1 VLLKS
6 KMQEL
11 ESLEGQLAEYKESGA
26 TEGETEEYLVE
37 QVIPSPPASAI
48 NTSVR
53 PSLSDRYT
61 LSTFPKRLNTHSS
74 VQIAEL
80 KAEIAGIEEENAAK
94 RIQLMEENDSARA
107 RGRGWREEEEE
118 EVELS
123 FDDSSVKR
131 YECESVRLRVA
142 MADLSK
148 GVGGL
153 APIEDATYVDGNL
166 KRIYSISFRPCG
178 KLVAAAGHGGMAG
191 IFGIGHGGGGAG
203 GEDVLLS
210 WKAHQG
216 WIGDIQF
223 VSQQK
228 EDASSNLVL
237 STSNDK
243 MVVLWDINTAAS
255 AGRQVIPKKV
265 ASASWHSSGVFS
277 MHEVG
282 GSIVTGSKDGAV
294 VVAKVCSIAR
304 AFARSLACSL
314 ALSLARARL
323 QAVVVS
329 PSECVSCV
337 CLSESKCVF
346 VLL

>member
-1 VLLKS
+1 
-6 KMQEL
+6 M
-11 ESLEGQLAEYKESGA
+11 SGK
-26 TEGETEEYLVE
+26 YVR
-37 QVIPSPPASAI
+37 SPPQYASLAPSI
-48 NTSVR
+48 WLLAPHSLTS
-53 PSLSDRYT
+53 SLS
-61 LSTFPKRLNTHSS
+61 LFPKLLIAHSH

-94 RIQLMEENDSARA
+94 RAKLTEENESVRA

-131 YECESVRLRVA
+131 YECESVRRRVD

-148 GVGGL
+148 GVRGL

-166 KRIYSISFRPCG
+166 KKIYSISFRPCG

-191 IFGIGHGGGGAG
+191 IFGIGHGGAG

-223 VSQQK
+223 GSQQK

-243 MVVLWDINTAAS
+243 MVILWDINTAAS
-255 AGRQVIPKKV
+255 AGRQVYIFAHTHTQTHTQTNTHMSVMYVCMYVCMYKCIHAYYMNAGDPQKG
-265 ASASWHSSGVFS
+265 GV
-277 MHEVG
+277 
-282 GSIVTGSKDGAV
+282 SIMAQQWGVQYA
-294 VVAKVCSIAR
+294 
-304 AFARSLACSL
+304 
-314 ALSLARARL
+314 
-323 QAVVVS
+323 
-329 PSECVSCV
+329 
-337 CLSESKCVF
+337 
-346 VLL
+346 